1 MEWEQQELDRRHAAI
16 MALELPIEERLWR
29 SHNLV
34 VPQSKL
40 TLMKAFQAKLEGELG
55 SRINERG
62 D

>member
-1 MEWEQQELDRRHAAI
+1 